1 MEYIQ
6 TNNILNL
13 NIPIKNYSD
22 YIKDNFFT
30 ENLKKDKSDKFN
42 NLYNSLIDINNQI
55 YNSLK
60 ILDKEIIQLD
70 SSIDVNAYNKKLL
83 NSFDKY
89 FENNFLILKNN
100 TVILSNILKN
110 FLKHLENNLEI
121 RIQIEKSIELLEKSI
136 IRFDK
141 ISNRIEE
148 SKKRVNLN
156 EELKNCYIQEYESD
170 LDLNNKWEK
179 IDYVD
184 D

>member
-1 MEYIQ
+1 MEYNQ
-6 TNNILNL
+6 TINILNL

-22 YIKDNFFT
+22 YIKENFFT
-30 ENLKKDKSDKFN
+30 ENFKKDKSDKFY
-42 NLYNSLIDINNQI
+42 NLYNSLIDINKQI
-55 YNSLK
+55 FDSLT
-60 ILDKEIIQLD
+60 ILDKEIIKLD
-70 SSIDVNAYNKKLL
+70 SSNDLNDYNKNFLIT
-83 NSFDKY
+83 FDKY

-121 RIQIEKSIELLEKSI
+121 RIQIEKSIELFEKLI
-136 IRFDK
+136 ISLDK

-148 SKKRVNLN
+148 TKKKLNLN
-156 EELKNCYIQEYESD
+156 EELKECYIQEYDSD
-170 LDLNNKWEK
+170 LHLNNKWEK